1 MEAQAATAYISI
13 YLSNAG
19 AASVAVFCISGDV
32 DGGERAAAKRYPVAG
47 WSDCPLFW
55 AIGAEYRDGIDRN
68 GIITAKLLALR
79 AA

>member
-47 WSDCPLFW
+47 
-55 AIGAEYRDGIDRN
+55 
-68 GIITAKLLALR
+68 
-79 AA
+79 